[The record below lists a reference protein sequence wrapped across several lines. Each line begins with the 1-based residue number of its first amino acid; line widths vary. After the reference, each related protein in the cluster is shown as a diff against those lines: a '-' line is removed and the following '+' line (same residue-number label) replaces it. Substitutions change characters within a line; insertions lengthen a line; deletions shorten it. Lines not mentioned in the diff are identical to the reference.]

1 MKNFRFSCEIPK
13 DMFHII
19 EQIGFGTFSDIFS
32 AIHLKTNTKVAL
44 KVSLKT
50 NVDEYDKIL
59 DQEVKINKS
68 LHHPFICKFFTEIE
82 TEHLNI
88 IVMEIIEGTTALD
101 YVNQTHGLPIH
112 VVRSLFMQLLIAIEY
127 LHNEAHITHRD
138 LKLENIMIDNCGHIR
153 LIDFGFSS
161 ENTMMSTLCGSIP
174 YCAPEVLSGQKYTRE
189 SDIWSMGIIL
199 YSLFDGN
206 LPFFHQNTN
215 SLVYLICEC
224 DLKFPKT
231 FDYELKDLLTR
242 MLNKN
247 PEERIKIEEIKQHA
261 FLSEEKLLKI
271 NYQQLFSPNK
281 TANDKIQTEKNV
293 NINQLSLTESSNDS
307 QKTHKYYFNQPT
319 KYQFNFPNKELARI
333 HDKITLQTNDIDI
346 SIENRKNFV
355 QDLNKLIDFAIT
367 SDKYDNLNDYDNI
380 TLDNSHFSMS
390 NCNVNFSNAQLVQL
404 NPYLAESFD
413 HISQL
418 HHNHHFM
425 LENHFAGLKKS
436 QETQKEGTTSNDT
449 DKQQVTPTLNTSNS
463 KKVSLPLLYN
473 INNCQTSRDQPTS
486 NMTNQSRNYQTS
498 RPPTFAPL
506 ETNSLALRLSAAD
519 FQKTKKIRK
528 FGRRNPNRLSLGIKS
543 PNISQMISNAAKNL
557 SDE

>member
-1 MKNFRFSCEIPK
+1 MRNFRFSCEIPK

-50 NVDEYDKIL
+50 NVDEYNKIL

-161 ENTMMSTLCGSIP
+161 QNSMMSTLCGSIP

-215 SLVYLICEC
+215 SLVYLICES

-231 FDYELKDLLTR
+231 FEYELKDLLTR
-242 MLNKN
+242 MLAKN

-281 TANDKIQTEKNV
+281 ASNDKIQKNQTEKNV
-293 NINQLSLTESSNDS
+293 NIDQLSLTESSNDS
-307 QKTHKYYFNQPT
+307 QTTPKCFFNQST

-333 HDKITLQTNDIDI
+333 HEKITLQTNDIDI
-346 SIENRKNFV
+346 LIENRKNFV
-355 QDLNKLIDFAIT
+355 QDLNKLIDFAIA
-367 SDKYDNLNDYDNI
+367 SDNEYDNI

-390 NCNVNFSNAQLVQL
+390 NCKINFSNAQLVQL
-404 NPYLAESFD
+404 NPHLSESCD

-436 QETQKEGTTSNDT
+436 QETQKKETTSSDP
-449 DKQQVTPTLNTSNS
+449 DKQQVTPTLNTSNDQ
-463 KKVSLPLLYN
+463 KESLPLLYN
-473 INNCQTSRDQPTS
+473 LNNCQTSRNQPTS
-486 NMTNQSRNYQTS
+486 NMTNQNRNYQTS
-498 RPPTFAPL
+498 RPPTFALL
-506 ETNSLALRLSAAD
+506 ETNSLALRLSATD
-519 FQKTKKIRK
+519 FPKTKKIRK
-528 FGRRNPNRLSLGIKS
+528 FGRRNSNRLSLGIKS
-543 PNISQMISNAAKNL
+543 PIISQMMSGAAKNL